1 MLNFGIIGTGNIAR
15 QFAFGVS
22 QSSRCRL
29 AGVASRTAESA
40 AGFAASYKIPVAL
53 AGYDAL
59 LARADIDAVYISL
72 PNTMHHE
79 WTIKAL
85 RAGKHVLC
93 EKPLGANARE
103 AAEMFAAARESRR
116 VLVEAFMYR
125 AHPLTHAVVAAVR
138 SGAIGQVKLIRSS
151 FCYCSRKIDGNIR
164 FAPELAGGSLMDI
177 GCYCISFSHLIAG
190 EAPCSC
196 QAAGHLHPSG
206 VDDVA
211 TATLAFPSG
220 IVASFTCGMT
230 VHADNSAYV
239 CGDEG
244 YIEIPVPW
252 KPPAQDAVFHICRNT
267 PPRQDAPQAATAP
280 AAPPRETRTVSAG
293 KDLYAVEADAFAA
306 VVLDGAASFMPE
318 DHTMATM
325 RTLDELRL
333 QLGIRV

>member
-1 MLNFGIIGTGNIAR
+1 MLNFAILGTGNIAR
-15 QFAFGVS
+15 QFAFGVT

-29 AGVASRTAESA
+29 AAVASRSAESA
-40 AGFAASYKIPVAL
+40 AAFAAAYNIPVAL

-59 LARADIDAVYISL
+59 LARPDIDAVYNSL
-72 PNTMHHE
+72 PNTLHHE

-93 EKPLGANARE
+93 EKPLGANAVE
-103 AAEMFAAARESRR
+103 ATEMFAAARETGR

-138 SGAIGQVKLIRSS
+138 SGVIGQVKLIRSS

-177 GCYCISFSHLIAG
+177 GCYCISFSHLVAG
-190 EAPCSC
+190 EAPCSGH
-196 QAAGHLHPSG
+196 ATGHLHASG

-211 TATLAFPSG
+211 AGTLRFPSG
-220 IVASFTCGMT
+220 IVAGFTCGMT
-230 VHADNSAYV
+230 VHADNSAYI
-239 CGDEG
+239 CGDDG

-252 KPPAQDAVFHICRNT
+252 KPPAQDAVFQICRNT
-267 PPRQDAPQAATAP
+267 PPKQDAPAAAQS

-306 VVLDGAASFMPE
+306 LVLDGAPSFMPE

-333 QLGIRV
+333 QLGMRI